1 MSVNV
6 FLYSVSGFWTCV
18 KISPPKKPNTASKTS
33 FIRRSNRRLSFECF
47 QDRHDARHEKCDQE
61 DRDDYLCADSFP
73 CGIRLLARTN
83 YHIPACHYPVKL
95 SEEIT
100 HDSARPDFHCL
111 LGRLLHVSPF
121 VLTLICTVTKS
132 ESKNNERNTRFART
146 GEYVPAA
153 FRNQPSRFTAW
164 RLFVRHSLKS
174 PMCSCVSITLPAS
187 S

>member
-100 HDSARPDFHCL
+100 HDQIFNHNAPCAVKRQESLMTSGRIVCYPSIQTILARSCERV
-111 LGRLLHVSPF
+111 GHV
-121 VLTLICTVTKS
+121 K
-132 ESKNNERNTRFART
+132 K
-146 GEYVPAA
+146 
-153 FRNQPSRFTAW
+153 
-164 RLFVRHSLKS
+164 
-174 PMCSCVSITLPAS
+174 
-187 S
+187 